1 MILEFNNKKEIKN
14 EFKNIEKKIFLLLI
28 TFSINLLLF
37 NDSPIL
43 FTTPFLVLGYMMG
56 FSYLVIAI
64 LGSFIGSIIFSP
76 LSFFA
81 TCLFVVLFLICLLL
95 LKLLNIKVSI
105 RLLLSSYI
113 GDLLGR
119 YIFEIGIRDEISFY
133 PLIFSLISLVLS
145 VLLLEISL
153 NLINEEKRQ
162 YSHRVIFYI
171 LCIFSFS
178 LLGLDFYIY
187 DLSTLI
193 IILSLFYLLSN
204 KIIDFN
210 IYFSFLFINIILI
223 YFFK

>member
-14 EFKNIEKKIFLLLI
+14 EFKNIEKKILLLLI

-43 FTTPFLVLGYMMG
+43 FTTPFLVL
-56 FSYLVIAI
+56 
-64 LGSFIGSIIFSP
+64 
-76 LSFFA
+76 
-81 TCLFVVLFLICLLL
+81 
-95 LKLLNIKVSI
+95 LNIKLSI
-105 RLLLSSYI
+105 RLLLSSDI

-210 IYFSFLFINIILI
+210 IYFSFIFINIILI